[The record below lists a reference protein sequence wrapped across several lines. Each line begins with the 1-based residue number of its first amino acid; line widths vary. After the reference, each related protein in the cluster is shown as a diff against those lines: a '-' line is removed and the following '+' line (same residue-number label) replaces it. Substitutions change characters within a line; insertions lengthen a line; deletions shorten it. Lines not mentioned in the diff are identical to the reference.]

1 MRKLYLLLTILLL
14 LGVFFYFRWY
24 GFEPAEIGEP
34 RSDYLSESE
43 KQVIVERDKPSE
55 AEELSSGDLYQ
66 GAHSEERIVDPALS
80 YMRVELPQ
88 PLDKPWKA
96 FTIDSVSIFR
106 DERSKE
112 HALSVLP
119 NWIRNAL
126 REGNDEKA
134 ARFLNTLILLTEDE
148 SLKISDLAVTELY
161 RLGDINGI
169 AFRKI
174 GVRLNDESENFFYDD
189 DNNYLGQRQQI
200 LNDLLF
206 YDDRRFVDEIYTLW
220 QAQSEIDLSK
230 VQGTRFPD
238 FAYYLEEVG
247 VELPLEYWHSRI
259 DMSANWKN
267 TYDVL
272 KRKGNTATAQ
282 ILEDYFLTTERAR
295 GRSTEKVTRPIV
307 AAAIYNLTGKTEYL
321 GFVKAKALSVQSD
334 YKAGTMEESRIALI
348 AFAKI
353 SPSEAMPLL
362 RNTRWDDQIRS
373 IALDALASIP
383 DEESSDIIS
392 NEAIRII
399 TETRRFPRDTLE
411 ALANQNTEYAA
422 SRYDELRGALLS
434 GEYGWTAPISKFDRL
449 DFIRSNKQP
458 IEQLLSNP

>member
-1 MRKLYLLLTILLL
+1 MRKLYLLLAVVLLL
-14 LGVFFYFRWY
+14 SLFFYLSWD
-24 GFEPAEIGEP
+24 GFEPTEIGK
-34 RSDYLSESE
+34 RSSDYVSES
-43 KQVIVERDKPSE
+43 KHQVIIEDDTSSE
-55 AEELSSGDLYQ
+55 TEEFVSEGLYE
-66 GAHSEERIVDPALS
+66 GAHNGERIVGPALS
-80 YMRVELPQ
+80 YMRVTLPQ
-88 PLDKPWKA
+88 PLDEPWKA

-126 REGNDEKA
+126 REGKDEKA

-148 SLKISDLAVTELY
+148 SLKVSDLAIIELY

-174 GVRLNDESENFFYDD
+174 GARLNDESENFFYND
-189 DNNYLGQRQQI
+189 DNKYLGQRQQI

-206 YDDRRFVDEIYTLW
+206 YDDRRFVDKIYTLW

-230 VQGTRFPD
+230 VKETRFPD
-238 FAYYLEEVG
+238 FGYYLEEVG

-259 DMSANWKN
+259 DMSAHWEN

-272 KRKGNTATAQ
+272 QRKGNTATAQ

-307 AAAIYNLTGKTEYL
+307 AAAIYNLTGKAEYL
-321 GFVKAKALSVQSD
+321 DFVKTKALSVQSD

-348 AFAKI
+348 TFAKI

-362 RNTRWDDQIRS
+362 RDTRLDGQIRS

-411 ALANQNTEYAA
+411 ALANQNTEYALNL
-422 SRYDELRGALLS
+422 YDEIKGALLS
-434 GEYGWTAPISKFDRL
+434 GEYGWNTPISNFDRL
-449 DFIRSNKQP
+449 DFIRY
-458 IEQLLSNP
+458 ER